1 VPAIGVIAVIG
12 LGLAGVLWIIAYLAL
27 HPRAQSLGQT
37 PADPYGMVYREISFK
52 TADGLVLR
60 GWYLPGHNGATVVLV
75 HGYARDRTE
84 LLPEARMLV
93 DLGYS
98 VILFDTRA
106 QGASDGAH
114 IGIGYLE
121 TLDVRAAVDFA
132 LEQSPQT
139 QIGVMGYSIGAV
151 AALQAAAEDTRI
163 RAVIAV
169 SPFASLR
176 DTVRHRLKRIQP
188 LAPLLVWWGERM
200 TGLDLDVL
208 RPVDVVARVAP
219 RPLLIMQGEDDQ
231 MVPADSGQRLF
242 ATALEPKEL
251 WSVPG
256 VAHVDFRQAVPEA
269 YRHKVIGFFERFLP
283 PLD

>member
-1 VPAIGVIAVIG
+1 MPVVGVIAIVG
-12 LGLAGVLWIIAYLAL
+12 LGCSGLLWIIAYLAL
-27 HPRAQSLGQT
+27 HPHTQSLAQT
-37 PADPYGMVYREISFK
+37 PADPYGMAYREISFR
-52 TADGLVLR
+52 TSDGLVLR
-60 GWYLPGHNGATVVLV
+60 GWYIPEQNGATVVLV

-93 DLGYS
+93 DLGYG

-114 IGIGYLE
+114 IGLGYLE
-121 TLDVRAAVDFA
+121 TLDVLAAVDFA
-132 LEQSPQT
+132 LELSPQT
-139 QIGVMGYSIGAV
+139 RIGVMGYSVGAV

-188 LAPLLVWWGERM
+188 LAPFLVWWGERM
-200 TGLDLDVL
+200 TGIDVDVL

-219 RPLLIMQGEDDQ
+219 RPVLIMQGEEDQ

-242 ATALEPKEL
+242 SAALEPKEL

-269 YRHKVIGFFERFLP
+269 YRHKVIGFFERLLL

>member
-1 VPAIGVIAVIG
+1 
-12 LGLAGVLWIIAYLAL
+12 
-27 HPRAQSLGQT
+27 
-37 PADPYGMVYREISFK
+37 MVYREISFK
-52 TADGLVLR
+52 TADGLTLR

-114 IGIGYLE
+114 IGMGYLE

-132 LEQSPQT
+132 LERSPQT
-139 QIGVMGYSIGAV
+139 RIGVMGYSIGAV
-151 AALQAAAEDTRI
+151 AALQATADDTRI

-169 SPFASLR
+169 SPFASMR
-176 DTVRHRLKRIQP
+176 DAVHHRLKGIQP
-188 LAPLLVWWGERM
+188 LASLLVWWGERM
-200 TGLDLDVL
+200 TGLDMEVL
-208 RPVDVVARVAP
+208 RPVDVVARIAP
-219 RPLLIMQGEDDQ
+219 RPILIMQGEEDQ
-231 MVPADSGQRLF
+231 LVPADSGQRLF
-242 ATALEPKEL
+242 AAALEPKEL

-269 YRHKVIGFFERFLP
+269 YQHKVIGFFERFLP

>member
-1 VPAIGVIAVIG
+1 VPAIGVFALIG
-12 LGLAGVLWIIAYLAL
+12 VGLTSGLWVVAYLTL
-27 HPRAQSLGQT
+27 HPRTQSTGQT
-37 PADPYGMVYREISFK
+37 PADPYGMAYREISFK
-52 TADGLVLR
+52 TSDGLILR
-60 GWYLPGHNGATVVLV
+60 GWYIPGQNGATVVLV

-93 DLGYS
+93 NLGYG
-98 VILFDTRA
+98 VLLFDTRA

-114 IGIGYLE
+114 IGLGYLE

-132 LEQSPQT
+132 LAQSPQT
-139 QIGVMGYSIGAV
+139 QIGVIGYSIGAV

-176 DTVRHRLKRIQP
+176 DTVRHRFRKIQP
-188 LAPLLVWWGERM
+188 PASILVWWGERM
-200 TGLDLDVL
+200 TGLDVDDL
-208 RPVDVVARVAP
+208 RPVDVVARIAP
-219 RPLLIMQGEDDQ
+219 RPILIMQGEEDQ
-231 MVPADSGQRLF
+231 MVPACSGQRLF
-242 ATALEPKEL
+242 AAALEPKEL

-256 VAHVDFRQAVPEA
+256 VAHVDFRQAIPDE
-269 YRHKVIGFFERFLP
+269 YQRKVIGFFEQVLI